1 MRLPER
7 LLRVALLALGSV
19 ALTPVALADPLD
31 LKPFKASY
39 SAQWKGM
46 TAGAS
51 TLELRHAGP
60 DLYTYSSV
68 NTARGMFRLAFPDAL
83 TQVSS
88 FRLHEGKVQPL
99 TFRGADDKQRPIDLK
114 FDWQAQRVTGVAK
127 ENDID
132 LALPAGAQDPM
143 SLQIASLRSL
153 AAGEV
158 SPTVW
163 MIDGDRLKEYE
174 LKLEGNARIETELG
188 ELDTVIYTSR
198 RAGSDR
204 LTRTWVAPAL
214 GYLPVKAERIRGR
227 KTEFTLLIQS
237 VDR

>member
-7 LLRVALLALGSV
+7 IVMALALLLATAAS
-19 ALTPVALADPLD
+19 ADPID

-39 SAQWKGM
+39 AAEWKGM

-51 TLELRHAGP
+51 TLELRHAGA
-60 DLYTYSSV
+60 DLYTYSSI

-83 TQVSS
+83 TQVST
-88 FRLHEGKVQPL
+88 FRIHEGQVQPV
-99 TFRGADDKQRPIDLK
+99 TFRGADDKQRPIDLS
-114 FDWQAQRVTGVAK
+114 FDWARQRVTGVAK
-127 ENDID
+127 ERSVD
-132 LALPAGAQDPM
+132 LALPAAAQDPM
-143 SLQIASLRSL
+143 SLQIAAMRSL
-153 AAGEV
+153 AAGHV

-163 MIDGDRLKEYE
+163 MIDGDKLKEYE

-198 RAGSDR
+198 RANSDR

-214 GYLPVKAERIRGR
+214 GYLPVKAERVRGK